1 MAASGQRLGQELSN
15 MDVAEVRSRV
25 KQIISNVTNIP
36 SSQIADNAAFVDDL
50 NLDSL
55 SLLEIGV
62 DVDFE
67 FKLGVP
73 EERLQQ
79 LRTVQDSVD
88 LVMQVMAEKT
98 PVAT

>member
-1 MAASGQRLGQELSN
+1 
-15 MDVAEVRSRV
+15 MDVAEVRSKV
-25 KQIISNVTNIP
+25 KQIISNVTNIAP
-36 SSQIADNAAFVDDL
+36 DQIADHASFIDDL

-88 LVMQVMAEKT
+88 LVLQVLTEKNA
-98 PVAT
+98 VAT

>member
-1 MAASGQRLGQELSN
+1 
-15 MDVAEVRSRV
+15 MDVAEVRSKV
-25 KQIISNVTNIP
+25 KQIISNVTNISP
-36 SSQIADNAAFVDDL
+36 TLIADNAAFVEDL